1 MRKLALVVGCLAGL
15 LFAQNAAADVYVVH
29 FKFSKAG
36 VTTDQFRYDRDA
48 CIGKATRTH
57 WGSLG
62 TWQWV
67 DHSRS
72 AKRFFACMKAMGYKP
87 DPAGK
92 FETSM
97 PLWA

>member
-1 MRKLALVVGCLAGL
+1 MPGGLAVLPECGRRRLRRPFQILEAR
-15 LFAQNAAADVYVVH
+15 
-29 FKFSKAG
+29 

-72 AKRFFACMKAMGYKP
+72 AKRFFACMKAMGYQP

-97 PLWA
+97 PLWT